1 MSGRDRPAIRRSV
14 RGNMAKFKVDK
25 AIQPDAE
32 PGSVPADLD
41 DQGRDSYQRA
51 DEARRESIAQKGDE
65 ADARGEQAAADSGTP
80 DEEDIL
86 PAIGNLDPDDANWAH
101 VTPVIGA
108 VDHTPDSEKVVT
120 RIEIPA
126 RTIVTI
132 VGTLFGIW
140 LLLQVWDIFLLV
152 FLAFLLAV
160 AMLPLVRRMENNGVP
175 RAVAA
180 GIVFLGLVGLI
191 AGFFFIILPP
201 LVDQGTNFVNNF
213 PDYINQFERV
223 IRQYPGL
230 YARYREF
237 QENSADAE
245 AFTPPWDQLLS
256 VGSGLVARIA
266 NFFFVL
272 VLTFYLL
279 LEGERSYKF
288 IARYFTPRLRY
299 RLRRAFPEITR
310 VVSGYVVGQLI
321 NSVAFGLFA
330 FVTLLIVGV
339 PEPLL
344 LAVLAAAL
352 DAVPIAGVPIAT
364 IPAVVLAATV
374 SWQTALIV
382 LVAYIAYQQFENYVM
397 VPRVFGNTLSVSALS
412 ILVGVLVGGQLLGVL
427 GIILSLPITAAIPV
441 IERVWVEEVP
451 KDLSHETL

>member
-1 MSGRDRPAIRRSV
+1 MATF
-14 RGNMAKFKVDK
+14 RGNK
-25 AIQPDAE
+25 AGQTEAGPDTK
-32 PGSVPADLD
+32 
-41 DQGRDSYQRA
+41 DSSPDEDGKAQYQRA
-51 DEARRESIAQKGDE
+51 DEARRETIALEGDQ
-65 ADARGEQAAADSGTP
+65 ADARGDQAAEDSATP
-80 DEEDIL
+80 DEIDIL
-86 PAIGNLDPDDANWAH
+86 PALGDLDPEDANWAH

-108 VDHTPDSEKVVT
+108 VDHTPDSQKVTT
-120 RIEIPA
+120 RIEIPV
-126 RTIVTI
+126 RTIIAV

-140 LLLQVWDIFLLV
+140 VMLQVWEIFLLV

-160 AMLPLVRRMENNGVP
+160 AMHPLVTRMEQNGAP
-175 RAVAA
+175 RALGA
-180 GIVFLGLVGLI
+180 GIVFLGLIAMI
-191 AGFFFIILPP
+191 AGFFIIILPP
-201 LVDQGTNFVNNF
+201 LVSQGTSVVNNA
-213 PDYINQFERV
+213 PEYLNQFERI
-223 IRQYPGL
+223 IRRYPSL

-237 QENSADAE
+237 QATSADAE
-245 AFTPPWDQLLS
+245 GFTPPWGQILS
-256 VGSGLVARIA
+256 VSSGIVTRVV
-266 NFFFVL
+266 NFFFVM

-288 IARYFTPRLRY
+288 LARYCTPRLRY

-330 FVTLLIVGV
+330 FITLLILDV

-344 LAVLAAAL
+344 LAVLAGVL

-364 IPAVVLAATV
+364 IPAIVLAATV

-397 VPRVFGNTLSVSALS
+397 IPRVFGNTLSVSSLS

-451 KDLSHETL
+451 EDLSHEQL